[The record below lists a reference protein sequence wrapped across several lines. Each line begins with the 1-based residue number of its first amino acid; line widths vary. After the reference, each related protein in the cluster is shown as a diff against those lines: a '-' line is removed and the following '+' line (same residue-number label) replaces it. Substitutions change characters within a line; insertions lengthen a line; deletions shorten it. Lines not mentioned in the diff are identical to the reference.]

1 MLYAIIFSS
10 FFCLLGQGQRFFG
23 GLPGGSRPTK
33 VFKNGVSQD
42 IDTIR
47 LEDFPSFPTDS
58 TKPKGIV
65 RAEEISTLRRQSQ
78 PSVDSNS
85 ESPSRRAPIQQET
98 DFETLER
105 DVEEP
110 LHDQNSDDIRT
121 SIFQHLG
128 RSQNQKLQP
137 NIQNIPSSKTLFKP
151 DSRRPSII
159 QSLKP
164 IKKVEDNTLGND
176 GHFVTGADEVSVH
189 TPVCPDAIN
198 NYIIPDPVQCDK
210 FFLCSRGQVES
221 RLCEDGMVFFIEEA
235 KCLLPKS
242 TAGVCKDRPRLQA
255 PLGTGPCI
263 RQNGVFHSSTSCT
276 KFITCKHNQPTPGT
290 CAQGLVFDKERKIC
304 GWADDVLRQGC
315 LPSDLLG
322 FTCPNPIL
330 TQEEAIRAGVHLP
343 FGDHNR
349 HADPRDCRYY
359 FICLTTG
366 HPRRA
371 GCGDN
376 KVFNPATGLCSPPEE
391 VPQCQHLAVKK

>member
-1 MLYAIIFSS
+1 MLCAIILSTY
-10 FFCLLGQGQRFFG
+10 FCFIVRGQRFFG

-42 IDTIR
+42 IDTVR

-58 TKPKGIV
+58 SIPKSIV
-65 RAEEISTLRRQSQ
+65 RAEDTSTLLRQSQ
-78 PSVDSNS
+78 PGVSNTDSPLPV
-85 ESPSRRAPIQQET
+85 EK
-98 DFETLER
+98 DFVPHDR
-105 DVEEP
+105 DVEDP
-110 LHDQNSDDIRT
+110 LHEKNRDDIRT

-128 RSQNQKLQP
+128 RSQNQKLKS
-137 NIQNIPSSKTLFKP
+137 NIQNFSPPKTSFKP
-151 DSRRPSII
+151 HNRLSII
-159 QSLKP
+159 PSLKP
-164 IKKVEDNTLGND
+164 NEVEDNSLETD
-176 GHFVTGADEVSVH
+176 GRFLNGAAEVSH
-189 TPVCPDAIN
+189 FTPVCPDAIN